1 MGPFKTRS
9 RHHYFLHASCQ
20 IGADTV
26 AGFFY
31 ISFLFTQT
39 LQYRFMPPIRS
50 KINTVSATYK
60 NNYEAMTALVGELED
75 KLKKSLYQGEER
87 HIAKARKRDK
97 LLARERIELLLDQ
110 DSPFMEL
117 LPLAGLG
124 LEGFGAGGTMVAGI
138 GLVSG
143 KLTLVTANVGTNKG
157 GAIDYTTLQKS
168 IRIAEIALENR
179 LPVVNLVESAG
190 ANLPEQEKIFNY
202 GGINFREI
210 TRRSK
215 AGLTTIS
222 VVFGSSTAGGAYI
235 PGMSDY
241 AILVKDKA
249 KVFLAGPPLVKMAT
263 NEVTDDEN
271 LGGAE
276 MHSKVSGV
284 SDYLARDEKDGI
296 RIAREIM
303 SIIKSEDATMPQKE
317 VVKPLYDAEEI
328 LGIVNPDTKIPYDIR
343 EIIARIVD
351 GSEFAEFKPE
361 YGNTLVTGWAHIHGY
376 PVGILGNNGVLFSES
391 ANKGTQFI
399 QLCNRN
405 NIPLLYLQNITG
417 FMVGR
422 KYEEGGIIKNGAK
435 LINAVS
441 NSEVPSITVMVGASY
456 GAGNYAMNGRA
467 YQPRFLFSWPN
478 SKIAVMG
485 PEQLSGVMEIIQRQ
499 AAEKAGGTYDEE
511 MGKQMRAY
519 MIKEV
524 EKKSNAWFSTG
535 NQWDDGVIDPR
546 ETRNFLGMSLAVVNN
561 APVRGAESFG
571 VFRT

>member
-1 MGPFKTRS
+1 MSIIQTKVNKQSESFKQNHTAMQE
-9 RHHYFLHASCQ
+9 L
-20 IGADTV
+20 IKE
-26 AGFFY
+26 
-31 ISFLFTQT
+31 LQT
-39 LQYRFMPPIRS
+39 KLQ
-50 KINTVSATYK
+50 
-60 NNYEAMTALVGELED
+60 
-75 KLKKSLYQGEER
+75 KSLYQGEEK
-87 HIAKARKRDK
+87 HIAKARKQEK
-97 LLARERIELLLDQ
+97 FLARERIDLVLDR

-124 LEGFGAGGTMVAGI
+124 QEGFGPGGTMVAGI
-138 GLVSG
+138 GLVEG

-157 GAIDYTTLQKS
+157 GAIDFATLQKAL
-168 IRIAEIALENR
+168 RVNEIALENR
-179 LPVVNLVESAG
+179 LPVINLVESAG

-210 TRRSK
+210 THRSK
-215 AGLTTIS
+215 EGLTTIS
-222 VVFGSSTAGGAYI
+222 VVFGNSTAGGAYI

-241 AILVKDKA
+241 TIMIKEKA

-263 NEVTDDEN
+263 NEVTDDES

-284 SDYLARDEKDGI
+284 SDYLAADELDGI

-303 SIIKSEDATMPQKE
+303 RIIKAENSTPPQEFFKE
-317 VVKPLYDAEEI
+317 PLYDADEI
-328 LGIVNPDTKIPYDIR
+328 LGIVNPDTKYPYDVR

-351 GSEFAEFKPE
+351 GSEFSEFKAD
-361 YGNTLVTGWAHIHGY
+361 YGNTLVTGWATIHGY
-376 PVGILGNNGVLFSES
+376 QVGILGNNGVLFSES

-405 NIPLLYLQNITG
+405 NIPLLFLQNITG
-417 FMVGR
+417 FMVGK

-435 LINAVS
+435 LINAVT
-441 NSEVPSITVMVGASY
+441 NSEVPAITVMIGASY

-499 AAEKAGGTYDEE
+499 ATEKAGGTYDEE
-511 MGKQMRAY
+511 MGKQMREY
-519 MIKEV
+519 MMKEV

-535 NQWDDGVIDPR
+535 NLWDDGVIDPR

-561 APVRGAESFG
+561 TKIKGATSFG